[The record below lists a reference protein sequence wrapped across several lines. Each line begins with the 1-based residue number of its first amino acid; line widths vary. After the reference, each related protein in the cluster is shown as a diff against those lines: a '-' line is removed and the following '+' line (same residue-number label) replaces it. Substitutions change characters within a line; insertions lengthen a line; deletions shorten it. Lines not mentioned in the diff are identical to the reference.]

1 MSCVTISD
9 SVLTSDDESKA
20 KETLIVTVSVS
31 MSNTVSSSSVS
42 SPSLTSSVSS
52 VSSVSASCYNPSL
65 VEVSPST
72 DSEEVSSSTGFSISK
87 PFSSANSSASSY

>member
-9 SVLTSDDESKA
+9 SVLTSDDESIA

-31 MSNTVSSSSVS
+31 MSNTVSSSVS

-65 VEVSPST
+65 VVVSPST

>member
-31 MSNTVSSSSVS
+31 MSNTVSSSVS

-65 VEVSPST
+65 VVVSPST